1 MGLDL
6 TGGWY
11 DAGDHVKF
19 NFPMAWSAT
28 TLAWG
33 VHEYWDA
40 WQKAGELNHALDNIK
55 WVTDY
60 LIKCHPDKDT
70 YYVQVRPRAKSK
82 AVHWIQ
88 WPNGMSK
95 PKAHHT
101 FIT

>member
-82 AVHWIQ
+82 AVHGIQ